1 MSRVFLKVPDVPD
14 RFVITVM
21 CAHAHAR
28 NAYKGEPG
36 TSGTPGT
43 PGTSSRPAVSCEV
56 AR

>member
-1 MSRVFLKVPDVPD
+1 MSRVFPKVPDVPD
-14 RFVITVM
+14 CFVITVM
-21 CAHAHAR
+21 RAHARAR

-43 PGTSSRPAVSCEV
+43 SSRPAVSCEV

>member
-1 MSRVFLKVPDVPD
+1 MSCVFLKVPDVPD
-14 RFVITVM
+14 CFVITVM
-21 CAHAHAR
+21 RANARAR

-43 PGTSSRPAVSCEV
+43 SSLPAVTSEV

>member
-1 MSRVFLKVPDVPD
+1 MSRVLLKVPDVPD
-14 RFVITVM
+14 RFVIAVM
-21 CAHAHAR
+21 RAHVRAR

-43 PGTSSRPAVSCEV
+43 SSGPAVSCEV

>member
-21 CAHAHAR
+21 RARAHAR

-36 TSGTPGT
+36 TSGTF
-43 PGTSSRPAVSCEV
+43 SRPAVSGEV